1 METCI
6 FQVASNFSDA
16 GGIRRAVLPP
26 GGTDTCTLRGEDCQY
41 CGAFIEAPCSQLQG
55 IFEM

>member
-6 FQVASNFSDA
+6 FQVASDFKDTGA
-16 GGIRRAVLPP
+16 IRRVVLPP

-41 CGAFIEAPCSQLQG
+41 CGAFHSISENFVLDN
-55 IFEM
+55 

>member
-41 CGAFIEAPCSQLQG
+41 WGTFHSILAIVLLDD
-55 IFEM
+55 